1 MFTESR
7 DEVALVL
14 FGTSGNYF
22 ICLYTVTHVQSTD
35 VHLQC
40 IKFVADFYVR
50 GTQCV
55 KHMVECR
62 N

>member
-22 ICLYTVTHVQSTD
+22 ITITYVHVICTHTTCTMCCGFNV
-35 VHLQC
+35 
-40 IKFVADFYVR
+40 
-50 GTQCV
+50 GTEV
-55 KHMVECR
+55 LAYDGT
-62 N
+62 